1 MCCCLL
7 VASRAY
13 CVGAFL
19 CFERIKIPQ
28 KEQQEAELDCGV
40 LFCSVRDQLV
50 VATKGTWKLG
60 SFFLSSKVSCH
71 SQSRPVSRKKKKT
84 EQKTSEKGSAGKCAF
99 SVDRVCVTVCAVKN
113 KKLVCSSSSC
123 QILTDKESNRK
134 SAQGNQAGCG
144 E

>member
-40 LFCSVRDQLV
+40 LFCSVRDQLI

-60 SFFLSSKVSCH
+60 SFFLSSKTTTGTGDVP
-71 SQSRPVSRKKKKT
+71 SQS
-84 EQKTSEKGSAGKCAF
+84 
-99 SVDRVCVTVCAVKN
+99 VKIVA
-113 KKLVCSSSSC
+113 KLRNSM
-123 QILTDKESNRK
+123 SNI
-134 SAQGNQAGCG
+134 
-144 E
+144 